1 MHGDFGHVEEGS
13 LGRVADIQMLRR
25 LLPFLTPWK
34 HLLAGAI
41 ALSIVLTVLDLALPY
56 ITKETIDRYIVPK
69 HVDACTGISDG
80 VRRLAV
86 DPSRADVADILK
98 RHPDIWVLK
107 DDRACVAFDRLGEL
121 SPEETRVLRATD
133 LSGVA
138 WMSLLFLG
146 LILLDFLF
154 NFLQQFTME
163 VAAQRIMHDLRMTL
177 MDHLMSLGMA
187 FFNRNPVGRLVTRV
201 TSDIQNM
208 DELFT
213 SVVVFVFKD
222 VFLLSGIAV
231 MLLVIQ
237 WKLALISFAVLPLVV
252 YIAVGFSRRA
262 RDAFRTLR
270 IKTAEINSRF
280 SETVSGI
287 RVVQLF
293 RSEAAQYRRFAHI
306 NHEYYEAG
314 MQQLHVFALFM
325 PAIEVLGMTATALV
339 VFSGGRD
346 VLSGWIS
353 IGELVAF
360 ISYIKMF
367 FRPIRD
373 IAEKY
378 NILQNAM
385 SSAERLFQILD
396 NREGRIEAEGVR
408 LNAPVDR
415 IEFDRVSFAYQGDEW
430 VLRDVSF
437 SLPKGRVLAVV
448 GATGSGKTTL
458 IHLLVRLYEPQA
470 GTIRINGRPLQ
481 EWSPHSVRRRIAV
494 VSQDPFLFSES
505 LRKNLLHGIEPIPDE
520 NLWEILDAA
529 QCKTLV
535 ENLPHGLDTV
545 LSEGGLSIS
554 SGERQLLSIARAFAR
569 NADLIILDEAT
580 SYVDAHTER
589 RIQTA
594 IENLLK
600 DRTAIVIA
608 HRLATARSAD
618 HILVMGAGR
627 IIEAGNHD
635 TLIAKQ
641 GVYYR
646 MHQVGQDGWGRN

>member
-13 LGRVADIQMLRR
+13 LDRVADIQLLKR
-25 LLPFLTPWK
+25 LLPFLNPWK

-41 ALSIVLTVLDLALPY
+41 VLSIVLTVLDLALPY

-69 HVDACTGISDG
+69 QTGAACTDTSDG
-80 VRRLAV
+80 IRRLAV
-86 DPSRADVADILK
+86 DPSRAGVADILR
-98 RHPDIWVLK
+98 RHPDIWVAQ

-121 SPEETRVLRATD
+121 SAEETRVLRATD

-222 VFLLSGIAV
+222 VFLLTGIAV

-252 YIAVGFSRRA
+252 YIAIRFSRRA
-262 RDAFRTLR
+262 REAFRTLR
-270 IKTAEINSRF
+270 VKTAEINSRF

-287 RVVQLF
+287 RVIQLF
-293 RSEAAQYRRFAHI
+293 RSEAAQYKRFARV

-325 PAIEVLGMTATALV
+325 PAIEVLGMTATALI

-346 VLSGWIS
+346 VLAGWIT

-360 ISYIKMF
+360 ISYMKMF

-396 NREGRIEAEGVR
+396 NREGRIEIEGVR
-408 LNAPVDR
+408 LDAPIET

-430 VLRDVSF
+430 VLKDVSF
-437 SLPKGRVLAVV
+437 RLPKGRVLAVV

-458 IHLLVRLYEPQA
+458 IHLLVRLYEPRT

-481 EWSPHSVRRRIAV
+481 EWSPASVRRRIAL

-505 LRKNLLHGIEPIPDE
+505 LRKNLLHGIEPIPDDR
-520 NLWEILDAA
+520 LWDILDAA
-529 QCKTLV
+529 QCRTLA

-569 NADLIILDEAT
+569 NADLIVLDEAT
-580 SYVDAHTER
+580 SYVDAHTEW
-589 RIQTA
+589 RIQRA

-627 IIEAGNHD
+627 IIEEGNHE
-635 TLIAKQ
+635 TLIARQ

-646 MHQVGQDGWGRN
+646 MHQIG

>member
-1 MHGDFGHVEEGS
+1 MHGDFGHIEEGVP
-13 LGRVADIQMLRR
+13 GRIADIQLLRR
-25 LLPFLTPWK
+25 LLPFLNPWK
-34 HLLAGAI
+34 HLLAAAV

-69 HVDACTGISDG
+69 KADACAGISDG
-80 VRRLAV
+80 IRRLAV
-86 DPSRADVADILK
+86 DPSRDGAAEILRK
-98 RHPDIWVLK
+98 HPDIWVEEG
-107 DDRACVAFDRLGEL
+107 DRACVAFDRLGEL
-121 SPEETRVLRATD
+121 STEETRVLRGTD
-133 LSGVA
+133 LSGVTR
-138 WMSLLFLG
+138 MSLLFLG

-177 MDHLMSLGMA
+177 MDHLMSLGMG

-222 VFLLSGIAV
+222 VFLLTGIAL

-237 WKLALISFAVLPLVV
+237 WKLALISFGVLPLVV
-252 YIAVGFSRRA
+252 YISIRFSRRA
-262 RDAFRTLR
+262 REAFRTLR
-270 IKTAEINSRF
+270 VKTAEINSRF

-287 RVVQLF
+287 RVIQLF
-293 RSEAAQYRRFAHI
+293 RSEAAQYRRFARI

-325 PAIEVLGMTATALV
+325 PAIEVLGMTATALI

-346 VLSGWIS
+346 VLSGRIT

-360 ISYIKMF
+360 LSYIKMF

-396 NREGRIEAEGVR
+396 THEGKLDTKGIRLEGPIERI
-408 LNAPVDR
+408 D
-415 IEFDRVSFAYQGDEW
+415 FDGVSFAYQPDEW
-430 VLRDVSF
+430 VLKDVSF

-458 IHLLVRLYEPQA
+458 IHLLVQLYEPHS
-470 GTIRINGRPLQ
+470 GTIRINGLPLQ
-481 EWSPHSVRRRIAV
+481 QWSPESVRRRIAL

-520 NLWEILDAA
+520 RLWDILDAA
-529 QCKTLV
+529 QCRTLA
-535 ENLPHGLDTV
+535 ESLPHGLDTV

-580 SYVDAHTER
+580 SYVDAHTEK

-600 DRTAIVIA
+600 DRTAILIA

-627 IIEAGNHD
+627 IIEEGNHD
-635 TLIAKQ
+635 TLMAKE

-646 MHQVGQDGWGRN
+646 MHQIGQD

>member
-13 LGRVADIQMLRR
+13 LGRIADIQLLRR
-25 LLPFLTPWK
+25 LLPFLNPWK

-41 ALSIVLTVLDLALPY
+41 VLSIVLTVLDLALPY

-69 HVDACTGISDG
+69 HSGACTGLSDG

-86 DPSRADVADILK
+86 DPSKADVADILR
-98 RHPDIWVLK
+98 RHPDIWVSQG
-107 DDRACVAFDRLGEL
+107 DRACVAFDRLGEL

-237 WKLALISFAVLPLVV
+237 WKLALISFTVLPLVV
-252 YIAVGFSRRA
+252 YIAVRFSRRA

-270 IKTAEINSRF
+270 VKTAEINSRF

-287 RVVQLF
+287 RVIQLF
-293 RSEAAQYRRFAHI
+293 RSEAAQYKRFAHI

-325 PAIEVLGMTATALV
+325 PAIEVLGMTATALI

-396 NREGRIEAEGVR
+396 NREGRIETEGVR
-408 LNAPVDR
+408 LDAPVER

-458 IHLLVRLYEPQA
+458 IHLLVRLYEPHA

-481 EWSPHSVRRRIAV
+481 EWSLHSVRRRIAL

-520 NLWEILDAA
+520 RLWEILDAA
-529 QCKTLV
+529 QCRALA

-608 HRLATARSAD
+608 HRLATARTAD

-627 IIEAGNHD
+627 IIEEGNHD
-635 TLIAKQ
+635 TLIARQ

-646 MHQVGQDGWGRN
+646 MHQIGQD